1 MELALIAFIIGL
13 LVGVACGW
21 LASVHVHALASAA
34 SKAVTIPA
42 TDIAKL
48 NSAVSGLGDT
58 VKAATDNL
66 AAKVEAKG

>member
-21 LASVHVHALASAA
+21 LARGHVHEAASAA
-34 SKAVTIPA
+34 SRAVTIPA
-42 TDIAKL
+42 ADIAKL

-58 VKAATDNL
+58 VKTATDNL